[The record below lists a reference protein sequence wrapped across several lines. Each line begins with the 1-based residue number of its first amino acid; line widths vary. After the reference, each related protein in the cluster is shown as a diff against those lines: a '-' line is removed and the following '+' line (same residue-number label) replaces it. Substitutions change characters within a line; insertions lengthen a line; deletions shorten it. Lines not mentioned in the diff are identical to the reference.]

1 MIGIYARQSVEKKDS
16 ISIAYQIARC
26 KAMYA
31 AEEAY
36 EVFQDQGFSGKNTQ
50 RPGFQNLLQA
60 IQADRLSRVIV
71 YKLDRISR
79 SLSDS
84 WG

>member
-36 EVFQDQGFSGKNTQ
+36 EVFQDQGFSGEIHSARAFKICCRQ
-50 RPGFQNLLQA
+50 FKQIGF
-60 IQADRLSRVIV
+60 RV
-71 YKLDRISR
+71 
-79 SLSDS
+79 SLSISWIGFPVRFRTS